1 MAKRANGEGSVYQRA
16 DGRWCASISIAP
28 GKRKHFLGQTR
39 VEVSRKLNAALK
51 ARDDGLPVIVE
62 RETVAQFLRS
72 WLEAVRPSLR
82 SNTWVRYEQYVRL
95 HVLPTLGKISLTKLT
110 PQHLQRLYA
119 ERLDSGLSPTS
130 VHHLHAVLHKALD
143 QAVRWNLVARNV
155 ADLVDPPRDR
165 HFEIAT
171 LSPAQAR
178 LLLDAAAG
186 DRLDA
191 LYVLAL
197 TTGMR
202 QGEILGLR
210 WRHVDLDGAS
220 LQVRGSLQRLEGKL
234 TVAATK
240 TEHSQRR
247 VSITA
252 SAVVALRR
260 HRVRQAEERLQ
271 LGAAWQGDDLVF
283 TNEIGAP
290 IGASRLLR
298 ASFHPLLRR
307 AGLPTMRFH
316 DLRHSAATLLL
327 GQGTHPKI
335 VAELLG
341 HSKIGTTMDL
351 YSHVTPT
358 MQREAT
364 LAMEAILRP

>member
-1 MAKRANGEGSVYQRA
+1 MWQ
-16 DGRWCASISIAP
+16 AS
-28 GKRKHFLGQTR
+28 
-39 VEVSRKLNAALK
+39 
-51 ARDDGLPVIVE
+51 
-62 RETVAQFLRS
+62 
-72 WLEAVRPSLR
+72 
-82 SNTWVRYEQYVRL
+82 SN
-95 HVLPTLGKISLTKLT
+95 
-110 PQHLQRLYA
+110 
-119 ERLDSGLSPTS
+119 
-130 VHHLHAVLHKALD
+130 
-143 QAVRWNLVARNV
+143 
-155 ADLVDPPRDR
+155 PPRDR
-165 HFEIAT
+165 HFGIAT
-171 LSPAQAR
+171 LSPDQACR
-178 LLLDAAAG
+178 FLDAARG
-186 DRLDA
+186 DRLEA

-202 QGEILGLR
+202 QGKILGLR
-210 WRHVDLDGAS
+210 WRHVNLDGAS

-240 TEHSQRR
+240 TEHSQRQ
-247 VSITA
+247 VSLT
-252 SAVVALRR
+252 SPAVAALRH

-271 LGAAWQGDDLVF
+271 LGAAWQADDLVF

-307 AGLPTMRFH
+307 AGLPPMRFH

-364 LAMEAILRP
+364 LAMEAILRR